1 MHDRFFL
8 VWLTSTLIPGTCGM
22 GRNLGRFSS
31 MFADSSLGTMILR
44 CQIENLAHGL
54 EDRGRLTSCSNGQ
67 QHFHGRLEH
76 LIYDATTKG
85 LRKNNLDNLT
95 ALRKER
101 VVPLRMESSWLE
113 IQLVHF

>member
-8 VWLTSTLIPGTCGM
+8 MWLTSTLIPGTCGM

-76 LIYDATTKG
+76 LIYDATTKRLYNILLVRAEIAQATAHPTNFIAAHG
-85 LRKNNLDNLT
+85 LKTL
-95 ALRKER
+95 
-101 VVPLRMESSWLE
+101 S
-113 IQLVHF
+113 